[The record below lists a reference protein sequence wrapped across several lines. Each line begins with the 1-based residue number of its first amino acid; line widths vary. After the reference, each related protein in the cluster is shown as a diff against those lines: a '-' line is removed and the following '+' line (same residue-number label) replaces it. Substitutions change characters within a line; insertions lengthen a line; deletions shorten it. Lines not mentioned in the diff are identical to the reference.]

1 MQAASKDACGSGVC
15 VCPNGPLGGFTQSQE
30 GGQSWWRERRKCI
43 FDLIRA
49 RVCRAKAQRSR
60 EVIQGALTSELPHLG
75 SSVQTHPCLPLC
87 RNLTN
92 VFLSLACVVL
102 LGKTEDLVL
111 VPCSSN
117 VLCWQETEQTWL
129 WTRQDFTREAD
140 CDNGSCA
147 FTAGSE
153 NTSKS
158 VPSSVEPY
166 CIKEWEN

>member
-1 MQAASKDACGSGVC
+1 MLVGVVC

-30 GGQSWWRERRKCI
+30 GGQGGWRERRKCI

-60 EVIQGALTSELPHLG
+60 EVIQGALTCELPHLG

-117 VLCWQETEQTWL
+117 VLCWFSVAWWWTGDRNKLGYEQDRTL
-129 WTRQDFTREAD
+129 LEKLTVIMAL
-140 CDNGSCA
+140 
-147 FTAGSE
+147 
-153 NTSKS
+153 
-158 VPSSVEPY
+158 VPLLLDLKVPQRVY
-166 CIKEWEN
+166 PPV